1 MQQNLVLALG
11 LGLIQRHVSQLVQA
25 GKAVAILRKAGN
37 AAGEAGLEALLF
49 CLEAQVGEAPAQ
61 QFQPH
66 PAIALVCRRQH
77 HNELLAAQAADDIGL
92 AAMGA
97 QQSASAHSTVSPMMW
112 PKRSLMLLKLSRSI
126 RAKVSGRCSRSARL
140 ISRPRVSSR

>member
-1 MQQNLVLALG
+1 M
-11 LGLIQRHVSQLVQA
+11 
-25 GKAVAILRKAGN
+25 
-37 AAGEAGLEALLF
+37 LF
-49 CLEAQVGEAPAQ
+49 RLEAQVGEAPAQ

-77 HNELLAAQAADDIGL
+77 HNELLTAQAADDIGL

-97 QQSASAHSTVSPMMW
+97 QQVGQ
-112 PKRSLMLLKLSRSI
+112 
-126 RAKVSGRCSRSARL
+126 RAQYRIANDVAEAVIDAFEVVQINQGKVSGRCSRSARL